1 MITHIAV
8 FKWRS
13 NVKKADVDEA
23 LLNVSNLKTKIPG
36 IIDIRC
42 DENFSKHNKG
52 FTHAVVVTAKN
63 NSALQA
69 YREHPEHKIVAD
81 KIEKMEEDGIG
92 VDFESD

>member
-1 MITHIAV
+1 MIVHIAV

-13 NVKKADVDEA
+13 NVKKSDVDKI

-42 DENFSKHNKG
+42 GENFSKHSKG

-63 NSALQA
+63 NNALQA

-81 KIEKMEEDGIG
+81 KIEKMEEDGMG
-92 VDFESD
+92 VDFKSD